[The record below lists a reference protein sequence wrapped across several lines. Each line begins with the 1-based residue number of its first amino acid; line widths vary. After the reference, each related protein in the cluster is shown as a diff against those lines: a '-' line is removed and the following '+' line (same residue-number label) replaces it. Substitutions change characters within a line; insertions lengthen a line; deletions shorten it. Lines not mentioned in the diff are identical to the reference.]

1 MPETFTLD
9 EFTNGD
15 WSDRPEYASESP
27 AWTHIVAIHKAEK
40 DFQEIGRCA
49 DSDFWFLL
57 HGDDTHFSFYLYLAN
72 TWAGKSEP
80 YSDYPLCAEPIMW
93 IYGTTFDGV
102 RECSVGQNFS
112 AVLPELAA
120 ALIWIHEECCRRW
133 PRFAE
138 WYRPMKSRCP

>member
-57 HGDDTHFSFYLYLAN
+57 HGDDTHFSFYLYL
-72 TWAGKSEP
+72 
-80 YSDYPLCAEPIMW
+80 IMW

-102 RECSVGQNFS
+102 RECSGGQNFS